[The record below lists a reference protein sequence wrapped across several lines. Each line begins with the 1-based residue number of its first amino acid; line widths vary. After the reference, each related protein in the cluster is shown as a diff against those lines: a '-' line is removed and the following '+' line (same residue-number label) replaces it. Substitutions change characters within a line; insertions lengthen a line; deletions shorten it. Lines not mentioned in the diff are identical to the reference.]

1 MKGSTHWRQK
11 AIWHFPDL
19 TGSPRTVR
27 FCKIAAAI
35 SLLAAV
41 YGAASAQPA
50 PDYYRGKQIRMIIG
64 HPVGN
69 DYDLGGRFLAKHLTK
84 HIPGNPLIVVSNMPA
99 ASSVAA
105 ANFFYSQAPRDGTVF
120 GSFSRNIPSQALM
133 RQANLDVDPRRY
145 NWIGGTALPGRV
157 CAAWHTSKVRT
168 PDDLLKQELI
178 VAGGGAGTSL
188 SIVPTVF
195 NHVLGTKFRVVE
207 GYKGTTDAVLAMER
221 GEVEGVCATYGQFRV
236 YEKLLKEGKLRII
249 LRAEEA
255 PIAAIPD
262 VPSIYDLAT
271 REEQRQLMRF
281 VFSSVEFGRPYVLPP
296 DSPPE
301 LVALM
306 RKAFAAAVNDPEL
319 VAEAERLKLD
329 MTYRPPGDLV
339 KLVENLYKTPP
350 SIIDTVK
357 KLVPNIQ

>member
-1 MKGSTHWRQK
+1 MELFRGRV
-11 AIWHFPDL
+11 A
-19 TGSPRTVR
+19 VA
-27 FCKIAAAI
+27 FCLAAAM
-35 SLLAAV
+35 SSFAF
-41 YGAASAQPA
+41 AQPA
-50 PDYYRGKQIRMIIG
+50 ADYYRGKPIRMIVG

-69 DYDLGGRFLAKHLTK
+69 DYDLGGRFLAKYLTK
-84 HIPGNPLIVVSNMPA
+84 YIPGNPLIVVSNMPA

-105 ANFFYSQAPRDGTVF
+105 ANFLYGQAPRDGTVF

-133 RQANLDVDPRRY
+133 GQANLAIDPRRY
-145 NWIGGTALPGRV
+145 NWVGGTALPGRV
-157 CAAWHTSKVRT
+157 CAAWHTAKVRT
-168 PDDLLKQELI
+168 PADLLKTEMI
-178 VAGGGAGTSL
+178 VGGGGSGSSL
-188 SIVPTVF
+188 SILPTVF
-195 NHVLGTKFRVVE
+195 NHVLGTKFRLVE
-207 GYKGTTDAVLAMER
+207 GYKGTNDTVIAMER

-236 YEKLLKEGKLRII
+236 HEQALKEGKLRFIF
-249 LRAEEA
+249 RAEES
-255 PIAAIPD
+255 PIPGIPE
-262 VPSIYDLAT
+262 VPSIYDLAKT
-271 REEQRQLMRF
+271 EEQRQLMRF

-306 RKAFAAAVNDPEL
+306 RKAFADAVNDPDL

-339 KLVENLYKTPP
+339 KLVANLYQTPQ

>member
-1 MKGSTHWRQK
+1 VPGMMTSH
-11 AIWHFPDL
+11 
-19 TGSPRTVR
+19 RTTIPIA
-27 FCKIAAAI
+27 FC
-35 SLLAAV
+35 LLAATF
-41 YGAASAQPA
+41 GFAWAEPA

-69 DYDLGGRFLAKHLTK
+69 DYDLGGRFLAKHLTR

-105 ANFFYSQAPRDGTVF
+105 ANFLYSQAPRDGTVF

-145 NWIGGTALPGRV
+145 SWIGGTALPGRV
-157 CAAWHTSKVRT
+157 CATWHTAKVRT
-168 PDDLLKQELI
+168 PADLLTTELI
-178 VAGGGAGTSL
+178 VGGGGSGTSL
-188 SIVPTVF
+188 SILPTVF
-195 NHVLGTKFRVVE
+195 NHVLGTKFRIVE
-207 GYKGTTDAVLAMER
+207 GYKGTNDTVIAMER

-236 YEKLLKEGKLRII
+236 HERALKEGKLRII

-262 VPSIYDLAT
+262 VPSIYDLAKT
-271 REEQRQLMRF
+271 EEQRQLMRF

-301 LVALM
+301 LVTLM
-306 RKAFAAAVNDPEL
+306 RKAFAAAVKDPEL
-319 VAEAERLKLD
+319 MAEAERLKLD
-329 MTYRPPGDLV
+329 MTYRPPGDLM
-339 KLVENLYKTPP
+339 KLVDNLYKTPP
-350 SIIDTVK
+350 AIIDTVR